1 MPALLRPANL
11 FLLLTYALLLAVPFA
26 PWLINKPPEHPW
38 HLLGIEI
45 ATLTALWALFKRPA
59 WFHWLLLPAFLAL
72 PTELYLQTFYGQ
84 GISTHHL
91 GIISETSPREAIEF
105 LGSKV
110 WLLLVIMLGVLLWWG
125 YSWRLAWRSRTL
137 DWGHISRWYSLLAIA
152 FLGAVWGYGQYAG
165 VAAKPSKPSASHSA
179 NHSAS
184 HLASQSTAPAHSNQ
198 SAHHSTSPATASSSG
213 SATSLTST
221 ASIAKASSAKS
232 IASASIAS
240 TASGFGDESSE
251 EEEEAE
257 EEEESSTSASASA
270 RTVAGI
276 TLPKLPHWAN
286 IPFEPEEFA
295 KTWPFGLY
303 VRGVDF
309 YIDRKYL
316 TELSTRN
323 RNFKFSAKQASGDPK
338 QPEIVLVVI
347 GESSRYDHWGLHG
360 YERNTTPLLAKEQN
374 LVSLADMITPVSAT
388 RLSVPIIL
396 SRKPAIQSLK
406 DGFNEKSF
414 LTAYKEAGFKTW
426 WLSNQISVGHFD
438 TPVSVFA
445 KEADVVQFMNLGGFT
460 DDSNHDQVLLEPL
473 DTALADPAPKKL
485 IVLHTLGNHWNYSHR
500 HPKSFDKWQPSL
512 FGVNK
517 PVYTDLKIKP
527 ALNNSYDNSILY
539 TDWFLSQ
546 SIAAL
551 KKTNQLTSMLYI
563 SDHGQTLYDG
573 SCNLAFHGH
582 NTQFEFHIPA
592 LIWYSDAYQQR
603 YPEKI
608 AQLQKRRK
616 ARLATENV
624 FHSVLDMAD
633 IRYPDERLEWS
644 IFHPKFKLHKRYVD
658 SYGWTNYDNAIIK
671 GACHEVIDKGTPLKQ
686 EK

>member
-11 FLLLTYALLLAVPFA
+11 FLLFTYLFLLAVPFA
-26 PWLINKPPEHPW
+26 PYLLHKPPEHPW

-45 ATLTALWALFKRPA
+45 VTLMTLWALCKRPA
-59 WFHWLLLPAFLAL
+59 WFHWLLLPAFIAM

-91 GIISETSPREAIEF
+91 GIIFETSPREAIEF
-105 LGSKV
+105 LGNKV
-110 WLLLVIMLGVLLWWG
+110 WLLLLIMLGVLLWWG
-125 YSWRLAWRSRTL
+125 YTWRLAWRSRAL
-137 DWGHISRWYSLLAIA
+137 DWADNSRWVSLLVIA
-152 FLGAVWGYGQYAG
+152 FLGAVWDYGQYAG
-165 VAAKPSKPSASHSA
+165 VRAKPAV
-179 NHSAS
+179 
-184 HLASQSTAPAHSNQ
+184 SQSEHIQSAANQ
-198 SAHHSTSPATASSSG
+198 SAHSQSSQSPSASNRPAGVSVHAGSASSVARASRP
-213 SATSLTST
+213 SATSVAITSR
-221 ASIAKASSAKS
+221 ASV
-232 IASASIAS
+232 AS
-240 TASGFGDESSE
+240 TASGFGDEEEDEQE
-251 EEEEAE
+251 EEEEA
-257 EEEESSTSASASA
+257 SGSASASA
-270 RTVAGI
+270 RSIAGV

-286 IPFEPEEFA
+286 IPFDPEEFP
-295 KTWPFGLY
+295 KTWPFGLFA
-303 VRGVDF
+303 RAVDF
-309 YIDRKYL
+309 YSERKYL
-316 TELSTRN
+316 TDLSTKN
-323 RNFKFSAKQASGDPK
+323 KDFKFGAKQSSGDPK
-338 QPEIVLVVI
+338 LPEIVLVVI

-360 YERNTTPLLAKEQN
+360 YERNTNPLLSQESN
-374 LVSLADMITPVSAT
+374 LVSFADIITSVSAT

-396 SRKPAIQSLK
+396 SRKPAILGLK
-406 DGFNEKSF
+406 DGFVEKSF

-426 WLSNQISVGHFD
+426 WMSNQISVGHFD

-460 DDSNHDQVLLEPL
+460 DDSNYDQILLEPL
-473 DTALADPAPKKL
+473 TNALADPAPKKL

-500 HPKSFDKWQPSL
+500 HPKAFDKWQPSL

-527 ALNNSYDNSILY
+527 ALNNSYDNSLLY

-551 KKTNQLTSMLYI
+551 KKTGQLSSMLYV

-582 NTQFEFHIPA
+582 NTQYEFHIPA
-592 LIWYSDAYQQR
+592 LMWYSDTYQQK
-603 YPEKI
+603 YPDKV
-608 AQLQKRRK
+608 AQLQKHRK
-616 ARLATENV
+616 AKLATENV
-624 FHSVLDMAD
+624 FHSVLDIAD
-633 IRYPDERLEWS
+633 IRYPDEHLEWS